1 MSQPVGD
8 LVVKIDG
15 DSAKFDEEVAHLNK
29 QLSGLGRAA
38 NDSTAQVTAAFT
50 RQERAAKRAGISI
63 GQYNNAMRMLPAQ
76 LTDVATQLAGGQSPW
91 LILLQQGGQV
101 KDSFGGLIPTFRG
114 LLGAVSPL
122 AVGVAALT
130 AAGAGIGY
138 IFYQG
143 TSTLSD
149 FNKTLTLSGNTAGL
163 TTDRMLALAK
173 SGQQAGLTFDQT
185 TDSLTALIN
194 AGVGAGARFDELS
207 QSVAKFSTAS
217 GIPIEKVAEAFG
229 KLTNDPTSGLIAMAQ
244 QFHNVTAEQIDYVAQ
259 LQRSGD
265 EAAALQAANDAATK
279 GFNTQTQSL
288 IDNMGT
294 IERSAD
300 SLKRAFKSMW
310 DAALDLGR
318 PDTAGEMV
326 SKAQSAFKQAD
337 DIWNL
342 RKNDRYINDEA
353 RARFW
358 NDRESARLA
367 LDMAQQQAG
376 IAKASAAAAE
386 KEAEAES
393 EKQKYAAQA
402 QANYA
407 KSQTALEKYTARQ
420 NELNKALKEG
430 HILQA
435 DYAINM
441 AAAKKEYEATL
452 KKTPKPKGVKVSAGD
467 RSSDQTDAETLQL
480 MTQLK
485 LLQQHTGLN
494 DTISQQRKNLWFLQ
508 SKFAVIEEASKTRA
522 LSKEEQSLLASKD
535 KVLAQAEVNA
545 KLGDQIVAQERLNKL
560 QDNSLKYVTQMQE
573 KTAALTDSAG
583 LSDKDA
589 QRNSERAQLRQ
600 GWKNQGGSLEDEGYQ
615 KELSA
620 LEGYYAAQ
628 DEMRNNWLAG
638 VQSSWE
644 NYANMATNYN
654 QIAADTTNTAL
665 GGVTSNLQQ
674 GLYDLATQ
682 SEDAGDALSNMVE
695 GFGKTVIQTLAQL
708 AAQWLVYQGVQLL
721 VGKTTQASAIA
732 PMVANAQATSLQA
745 QLAAY
750 ASTAAIPI
758 VGPALAPAALA
769 AAAGVTAPLVAAIS
783 ASALAGMAHDGI
795 DKIPETGTW
804 LLKKGER
811 VTTAGTSAKLDA
823 TLEQVRKQRSLAGN
837 PLHVEFNNT
846 YTGKPDDAMVQMLDQ
861 RQRASEKRLKQY
873 FTSQVINPTENYGR
887 SLKSVYPGRRKK

>member
-207 QSVAKFSTAS
+207 QSVVKFSTAS

-229 KLTNDPTSGLIAMAQ
+229 KLTNDPTSGLVAMAQ

-337 DIWNL
+337 DTWNL
-342 RKNDRYINDEA
+342 RKNDRYVNDEA

-407 KSQTALEKYTARQ
+407 KSQTALEKYTAKQ

-494 DTISQQRKNLWFLQ
+494 DTISQQRKNLWSLQ

-522 LSKEEQSLLASKD
+522 LSKDEQSLLASKD

-589 QRNSERAQLRQ
+589 QRNSERARLRQ

-644 NYANMATNYN
+644 NYADMATNYN

-811 VTTAGTSAKLDA
+811 VTTAGTSAKLDS

-846 YTGKPDDAMVQMLDQ
+846 YTGKPDDATIQMWDQ

>member
-229 KLTNDPTSGLIAMAQ
+229 KLNNDPTSGLIAMAQ

-259 LQRSGD
+259 LHRSGD

-342 RKNDRYINDEA
+342 RKNDRYVNDEA

-420 NELNKALKEG
+420 NELNKALKDG

-494 DTISQQRKNLWFLQ
+494 DTISQQRKNLWSLQ
-508 SKFAVIEEASKTRA
+508 SKFTVIEEASKTRA
-522 LSKEEQSLLASKD
+522 LSKDEQSLLASKD

-583 LSDKDA
+583 LSDRDA

-644 NYANMATNYN
+644 NYADMAANYN

-721 VGKTTQASAIA
+721 VGKTTQAAAAA
-732 PMVANAQATSLQA
+732 PMITNAQATALQA

-758 VGPALAPAALA
+758 VGPAMAPAALTA
-769 AAAGVTAPLVAAIS
+769 AIGVTEPLVAAIS
-783 ASALAGMAHDGI
+783 GLALAGMAHDGI

-811 VTTAGTSAKLDA
+811 VTTAGTSAKLDS
-823 TLEQVRKQRSLAGN
+823 TLEQVRQQRSLAGN

-846 YTGKPDDAMVQMLDQ
+846 YTGKPDDATIQMWDQ

>member
-149 FNKTLTLSGNTAGL
+149 FSKTLTLSGNTAGL

-342 RKNDRYINDEA
+342 RKNDRYVNDEA

-494 DTISQQRKNLWFLQ
+494 DTISQQRKNLWSLQ

-522 LSKEEQSLLASKD
+522 LSKDEQSLLASKD

-644 NYANMATNYN
+644 NYADMATNYN

-811 VTTAGTSAKLDA
+811 VTTAGTSAKLDS
-823 TLEQVRKQRSLAGN
+823 TLEQVRKQRSFAGN

-846 YTGKPDDAMVQMLDQ
+846 YTGKPDDATIQMWDQ

>member
-342 RKNDRYINDEA
+342 RKNDRYVNDEA

-494 DTISQQRKNLWFLQ
+494 DTISQQRKNLWSLQ

-589 QRNSERAQLRQ
+589 QRNRERAQLRQ

-644 NYANMATNYN
+644 NYADMATNYN

-721 VGKTTQASAIA
+721 VGKTTQAAAAA
-732 PMVANAQATSLQA
+732 PMITNAQATALQA

-758 VGPALAPAALA
+758 VGPAMAPAALTA
-769 AAAGVTAPLVAAIS
+769 AIGVTEPLVAAIS
-783 ASALAGMAHDGI
+783 GLALAGMAHDGI

-887 SLKSVYPGRRKK
+887 SLKSVYPWRRKK

>member
-38 NDSTAQVTAAFT
+38 NDSSAQVTAAFS

-63 GQYNNAMRMLPAQ
+63 GQYKNAMRMLPAQ
-76 LTDVATQLAGGQSPW
+76 FTDVATQLAGGQSPW
-91 LILLQQGGQV
+91 LIMLQQGGQV
-101 KDSFGGLIPTFRG
+101 KDSFGGLVPTFRA
-114 LLGAVSPL
+114 LLGSVTPL
-122 AVGVAALT
+122 ALGITALT
-130 AAGAGIGY
+130 AAGAGMGY
-138 IFYQG
+138 IYYNG
-143 TSTLSD
+143 SSTLSD
-149 FNKTLTLSGNTAGL
+149 FNKTLTLSGNSAGL

-185 TDSLTALIN
+185 SDSLTALIN

-207 QSVAKFSTAS
+207 QSVARFTAVS
-217 GIPIEKVAEAFG
+217 GVPVEKVAEAFG
-229 KLTNDPTSGLIAMAQ
+229 KLANDPTSGLIAMAQ

-265 EAAALQAANDAATK
+265 EAAALQAANEAATK
-279 GFNTQTQSL
+279 GFDTQTQSL

-294 IERSAD
+294 IERSAY

-318 PDTAGEMV
+318 PDTAGEIA
-326 SKAQSAFKQAD
+326 SKAEAAFKRAD
-337 DIWNL
+337 EIWNL
-342 RKNDRYINDEA
+342 RKNDRYVNDEA

-358 NDRESARLA
+358 SDRESARLA

-376 IAKASAAAAE
+376 IAKASVAAAE

-393 EKQKYAAQA
+393 DKQKYAAQA

-407 KSQTALEKYTARQ
+407 KSQTALEKYTSRQ
-420 NELNKALKEG
+420 NELNNALKEG

-441 AAAKKEYEATL
+441 AAAKKEYEASL
-452 KKTPKPKGVKVSAGD
+452 KKTPKSKGFKVSAGD
-467 RSSDQTDAETLQL
+467 RSSDQTNVETLQL
-480 MTQLK
+480 MSELK
-485 LLQQHTGLN
+485 VLQQHKELN
-494 DTISQQRKNLWFLQ
+494 DTISLERKKLWKLEADFSVL
-508 SKFAVIEEASKTRA
+508 EEASKTRT
-522 LSKEEQSLLASKD
+522 LSKDEQSLLASKD

-560 QDNSLKYVTQMQE
+560 QDNSLKYITQMQE

-583 LSDKDA
+583 LGDKDS
-589 QRNSERAQLRQ
+589 QRNLERAQLRQ
-600 GWKNQGGSLEDEGYQ
+600 GWQNQGGNLDDEGYK
-615 KELSA
+615 KELEA
-620 LEGYYAAQ
+620 LEGYYSAQ
-628 DEMRNNWLAG
+628 DEMRGNWLAG
-638 VQSSWE
+638 VESSWQ
-644 NYANMATNYN
+644 NYADMATNYN
-654 QIAADTTNTAL
+654 QIAAETTNTAL
-665 GGVTSNLQQ
+665 SGVTSNLQQ

-695 GFGKTVIQTLAQL
+695 GFGKTVIQTLAQM
-708 AAQWLVYQGVQLL
+708 AAQWLVYQGIQLL
-721 VGKTTQASAIA
+721 VGKTTQATAVA
-732 PMVANAQATSLQA
+732 PMIANAQATALQA

-758 VGPALAPAALA
+758 VGPGLAPAALA

-823 TLEQVRKQRSLAGN
+823 TLDQVRQQRAASGRTIVA
-837 PLHVEFNNT
+837 EFHNT
-846 YTGKPDDAMVQMLDQ
+846 FTGKPDDTTMQMVNQQM
-861 RQRASEKRLKQY
+861 RASEKRMKQY
-873 FTSQVINPTENYGR
+873 MTSQVINPTENYGR
-887 SLKSVYPGRRKK
+887 SLKSIYPRRRIK

>member
-173 SGQQAGLTFDQT
+173 SEQQAGLTFDQT

-229 KLTNDPTSGLIAMAQ
+229 KLTNDPTSGLVAMAQ

-342 RKNDRYINDEA
+342 RKNDRYVNDEA

-494 DTISQQRKNLWFLQ
+494 DTISQQRKNLWSLQ

-522 LSKEEQSLLASKD
+522 LSKDEQSLLASKD

-644 NYANMATNYN
+644 NYADMATNYN

-811 VTTAGTSAKLDA
+811 VTTAGTSAKLDS

-846 YTGKPDDAMVQMLDQ
+846 YTGKPDDATIQMWDQ

>member
-342 RKNDRYINDEA
+342 RKNDRYVNDEA

-485 LLQQHTGLN
+485 LLQQHSGLN
-494 DTISQQRKNLWFLQ
+494 DTISQQRKNLWSLQ
-508 SKFAVIEEASKTRA
+508 SKFSVIEEASKTRA
-522 LSKEEQSLLASKD
+522 LSKDEQSLLASKD

-583 LSDKDA
+583 LSDRDA

-644 NYANMATNYN
+644 NYADMATNYN

-665 GGVTSNLQQ
+665 SGVTSNLQQ

-682 SEDAGDALSNMVE
+682 SESAGDALSNMVE

-732 PMVANAQATSLQA
+732 PMVSNAQATALQA

-758 VGPALAPAALA
+758 VGPAMAPAALTA
-769 AAAGVTAPLVAAIS
+769 AIGVTEPLVAAIS
-783 ASALAGMAHDGI
+783 GLALSGMAHDGI

-823 TLEQVRKQRSLAGN
+823 TLEQVRQQRSLAGN

-873 FTSQVINPTENYGR
+873 FTSQVLNPTENYGR

>member
-130 AAGAGIGY
+130 AAGAGMGY

-143 TSTLSD
+143 SSTLSD

-163 TTDRMLALAK
+163 TTDRMLVLAR

-185 TDSLTALIN
+185 SDSLTALIN

-217 GIPIEKVAEAFG
+217 GIPVEKVAEAFG

-337 DIWNL
+337 EIWNL
-342 RKNDRYINDEA
+342 RKNDRYVNDEA

-376 IAKASAAAAE
+376 IAKASVSAAE
-386 KEAEAES
+386 KEAEVES
-393 EKQKYAAQA
+393 DKQKYAAQA

-441 AAAKKEYEATL
+441 AAAKKEYEASV

-494 DTISQQRKNLWFLQ
+494 DTISQQRKNLWSLQ
-508 SKFAVIEEASKTRA
+508 SKFTVIEEASKTRA
-522 LSKEEQSLLASKD
+522 LSKDEQSLLASKD

-583 LSDKDA
+583 LSDRGA
-589 QRNSERAQLRQ
+589 QRNNERAQLRQ

-644 NYANMATNYN
+644 NYADMAANYN

-721 VGKTTQASAIA
+721 VGKTTQAAAAA
-732 PMVANAQATSLQA
+732 PMITNAQATALQA

-758 VGPALAPAALA
+758 VGPAMAPAALTA
-769 AAAGVTAPLVAAIS
+769 AIGVTEPLVAAIS
-783 ASALAGMAHDGI
+783 GLALSGMAHDGI

-811 VTTAGTSAKLDA
+811 VTTAGTSAKLDS
-823 TLEQVRKQRSLAGN
+823 TLEQVRQQRAASGGTVIA
-837 PLHVEFNNT
+837 EFHNMF
-846 YTGKPDDAMVQMLDQ
+846 TGKADDTTMQMVNQQL
-861 RQRASEKRLKQY
+861 RASEKRIKQY
-873 FTSQVINPTENYGR
+873 MTSQVVNPTEDYGR
-887 SLKSVYPGRRKK
+887 SLKTIYRGRRIK

>member
-342 RKNDRYINDEA
+342 RKNDRYVNDEA

-467 RSSDQTDAETLQL
+467 RSSDQANAETLKL
-480 MTQLK
+480 MSELK
-485 LLQQHTGLN
+485 VLQQHKELN
-494 DTISQQRKNLWFLQ
+494 DTISAERKKLWKLEADFSVL
-508 SKFAVIEEASKTRA
+508 EEASKTRA
-522 LSKEEQSLLASKD
+522 LSKDEQSLLASKD

-560 QDNSLKYVTQMQE
+560 QDNSLKYITQMQE

-583 LSDKDA
+583 LSDRDA

-644 NYANMATNYN
+644 NYADMATNYN

-665 GGVTSNLQQ
+665 SGVTSNLQQ

-682 SEDAGDALSNMVE
+682 SESAGDALSNMVE

-732 PMVANAQATSLQA
+732 PMVSNAQATALQA

-758 VGPALAPAALA
+758 VGPAMAPAALTA
-769 AAAGVTAPLVAAIS
+769 AIGVTEPLVAAIS
-783 ASALAGMAHDGI
+783 GLALSGMAHDGI

-823 TLEQVRKQRSLAGN
+823 TLEQVRQQRSLAGN

-873 FTSQVINPTENYGR
+873 FTSQVLNPTENYGR

>member
-342 RKNDRYINDEA
+342 RKNDRYVNDEA

-494 DTISQQRKNLWFLQ
+494 DTISQQRKNLWSLQ

-589 QRNSERAQLRQ
+589 QRNRERAQLRQ

-644 NYANMATNYN
+644 NYADMATNYN

-721 VGKTTQASAIA
+721 VGKTTQAAA
-732 PMVANAQATSLQA
+732 ADPMITNAQATALQA

-758 VGPALAPAALA
+758 VGPAMAPAALTA
-769 AAAGVTAPLVAAIS
+769 AIGVTEPLVAAIS
-783 ASALAGMAHDGI
+783 GLALAGMAHDGI

>member
-1 MSQPVGD
+1 
-8 LVVKIDG
+8 
-15 DSAKFDEEVAHLNK
+15 
-29 QLSGLGRAA
+29 
-38 NDSTAQVTAAFT
+38 
-50 RQERAAKRAGISI
+50 
-63 GQYNNAMRMLPAQ
+63 
-76 LTDVATQLAGGQSPW
+76 
-91 LILLQQGGQV
+91 
-101 KDSFGGLIPTFRG
+101 
-114 LLGAVSPL
+114 
-122 AVGVAALT
+122 
-130 AAGAGIGY
+130 
-138 IFYQG
+138 
-143 TSTLSD
+143 
-149 FNKTLTLSGNTAGL
+149 
-163 TTDRMLALAK
+163 
-173 SGQQAGLTFDQT
+173 
-185 TDSLTALIN
+185 
-194 AGVGAGARFDELS
+194 
-207 QSVAKFSTAS
+207 
-217 GIPIEKVAEAFG
+217 
-229 KLTNDPTSGLIAMAQ
+229 
-244 QFHNVTAEQIDYVAQ
+244 
-259 LQRSGD
+259 
-265 EAAALQAANDAATK
+265 
-279 GFNTQTQSL
+279 
-288 IDNMGT
+288 
-294 IERSAD
+294 
-300 SLKRAFKSMW
+300 
-310 DAALDLGR
+310 
-318 PDTAGEMV
+318 
-326 SKAQSAFKQAD
+326 
-337 DIWNL
+337 
-342 RKNDRYINDEA
+342 
-353 RARFW
+353 
-358 NDRESARLA
+358 
-367 LDMAQQQAG
+367 
-376 IAKASAAAAE
+376 
-386 KEAEAES
+386 
-393 EKQKYAAQA
+393 
-402 QANYA
+402 
-407 KSQTALEKYTARQ
+407 
-420 NELNKALKEG
+420 LKEG

-494 DTISQQRKNLWFLQ
+494 DTISQQRKNLWSLQ

-522 LSKEEQSLLASKD
+522 LSKDEQSLLASKD

-644 NYANMATNYN
+644 NYADMATNYN

-721 VGKTTQASAIA
+721 VGKTTQATAVA
-732 PMVANAQATSLQA
+732 PLIANAQATALQA

-758 VGPALAPAALA
+758 VGPGLAPAALA

-811 VTTAGTSAKLDA
+811 VTTAGTSAKLDS

-846 YTGKPDDAMVQMLDQ
+846 YTGKPDDATIQMWDQ

>member
-342 RKNDRYINDEA
+342 RKNDRYVNDEA

-494 DTISQQRKNLWFLQ
+494 DTISQQRKNLWSLQ

-522 LSKEEQSLLASKD
+522 LSKDEQSLLASKD

-644 NYANMATNYN
+644 NYADMATNYN

-811 VTTAGTSAKLDA
+811 VTTAGTSAKLDS

-846 YTGKPDDAMVQMLDQ
+846 YTGKPDDATIQMWDQ

>member
-149 FNKTLTLSGNTAGL
+149 FSKTLTLSGNTAGL

-265 EAAALQAANDAATK
+265 EAAALQAAHDAATK
-279 GFNTQTQSL
+279 GFNTQTKSL

-294 IERSAD
+294 IERTAY

-342 RKNDRYINDEA
+342 RKNDRYVNDEA

-494 DTISQQRKNLWFLQ
+494 DTISQQRKNLWSLQ

-522 LSKEEQSLLASKD
+522 LSKDEQSLLASKD

-644 NYANMATNYN
+644 NYADMATNYN

-758 VGPALAPAALA
+758 VGPAQAPAALA

-811 VTTAGTSAKLDA
+811 VTTAGTSAKLDS

-846 YTGKPDDAMVQMLDQ
+846 YTGKPDDATIQMWDQ

>member
-122 AVGVAALT
+122 AVGVAALS

-163 TTDRMLALAK
+163 TTDRMLVLAK

-342 RKNDRYINDEA
+342 RKNDRYVNDEA

-494 DTISQQRKNLWFLQ
+494 DTISQQRKNLWSLQ

-583 LSDKDA
+583 LSDKDV

-644 NYANMATNYN
+644 NYADMATNYN

-721 VGKTTQASAIA
+721 VGKTTQAAAAA
-732 PMVANAQATSLQA
+732 PMITNAQATALQA

-758 VGPALAPAALA
+758 VGPAMAPAALTA
-769 AAAGVTAPLVAAIS
+769 AIGVTEPLVAAIS
-783 ASALAGMAHDGI
+783 GLALAGMAHDGI

-823 TLEQVRKQRSLAGN
+823 TLEQVRQQRSLAGN

-846 YTGKPDDAMVQMLDQ
+846 YTGKPDDATIQMWDQ